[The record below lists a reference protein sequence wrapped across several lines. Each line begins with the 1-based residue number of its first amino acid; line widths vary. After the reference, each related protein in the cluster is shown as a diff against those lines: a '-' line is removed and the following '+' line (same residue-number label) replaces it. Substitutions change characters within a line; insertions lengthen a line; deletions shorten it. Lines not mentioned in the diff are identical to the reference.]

1 MFDRAA
7 SRCLHCCTETSLN
20 LFWKYTFHCDKHVP
34 GFDVSSHSSNDQ
46 ERWGGRRLLQ
56 EMDNG
61 SLEELESEGSK
72 NCTAPGK
79 TETRWKKEDKCSFP
93 PSLHLSLP
101 PYIQNSAGDEKKK
114 SETND
119 HPTCSVFL
127 PPHPPVFTAWCGVTQ
142 IVRSGDFPWAR
153 AIAGGDI
160 LAVSAVF
167 TVVLCHV
174 FLGSCRFSPHSLPPI
189 PLLTLS
195 SSLPS
200 PSSVFPSCFSPIVAR
215 SQGKKKNPC
224 FHGDLLSYHQPATS
238 VWSAQGQHVRML
250 ETSCLESSKSLSPN
264 KRGEI
269 RHV

>member
-1 MFDRAA
+1 MSPATAA
-7 SRCLHCCTETSLN
+7 TTRRDGE
-20 LFWKYTFHCDKHVP
+20 
-34 GFDVSSHSSNDQ
+34 
-46 ERWGGRRLLQ
+46 GGGYCRKWTTAAWRNWRVKDPRTALLQ
-56 EMDNG
+56 VRQRQDERKRTSVL
-61 SLEELESEGSK
+61 SL
-72 NCTAPGK
+72 
-79 TETRWKKEDKCSFP
+79 P

-250 ETSCLESSKSLSPN
+250 KTSCLESSKSLSPN